1 MHRLFGRA
9 AGLAVVT
16 CLAGAA
22 GAAEAQDASTVNEVI
37 VTGTRVSGLH
47 ALDSP
52 APIQVL
58 GASALARTGSPGLI
72 QALALAAPSF
82 NAQAIGNDMANETL
96 AARLR
101 GLSPNH
107 VLILINGKRRH
118 GTANLSI
125 LSSAFQGGAAA
136 PSCSTSM

>member
-1 MHRLFGRA
+1 MRHLVGRA
-9 AGLAVVT
+9 AGLAVLI
-16 CLAGAA
+16 CLPAMAGAA
-22 GAAEAQDASTVNEVI
+22 AAEEASTVSEVI
-37 VTGTRVSGLH
+37 VTGTRVAGLR
-47 ALDSP
+47 AVDSP

-58 GASALARTGSPGLI
+58 GAPALARVGSPGLV
-72 QALALAAPSF
+72 QALALSVPSF

-96 AARLR
+96 SARLR

-107 VLILINGKRRH
+107 VLVLVNGKRRH

>member
-1 MHRLFGRA
+1 MHRLMG
-9 AGLAVVT
+9 
-16 CLAGAA
+16 
-22 GAAEAQDASTVNEVI
+22 GAAEIKIRMASPAAEETSTVNEVI

-58 GASALARTGSPGLI
+58 GAPALARTGSPGLI

-107 VLILINGKRRH
+107 VLVLVNGKRRH